1 MIQRSVFLIIMFMSN
16 QAVTDPI
23 GTIIDPK
30 HELLAEVVGRYF
42 ERTHEQEVEYQSQ
55 KGLENVIVRI
65 MERTS

>member
-42 ERTHEQEVEYQSQ
+42 ERTHE
-55 KGLENVIVRI
+55 
-65 MERTS
+65 